1 MSSKDNRHDDGDN
14 APSDHRNNTA
24 NHNDDGTEGSGK
36 VAQAHNSTGDKAAT
50 QLNQGR
56 RSPESRHDRD
66 AHIGSGNQVQSR
78 QGGGGSTGG
87 GGNRGAG

>member
-1 MSSKDNRHDDGDN
+1 MSSKDKRRDDGSN
-14 APSDHRNNTA
+14 ATPDARHHSADHSA
-24 NHNDDGTEGSGK
+24 AEGSGK

-56 RSPESRHDRD
+56 RSPQSRHDRD

-78 QGGGGSTGG
+78 QGGGGNTGG
-87 GGNRGAG
+87 AGQRGAG

>member
-1 MSSKDNRHDDGDN
+1 MSSKENRREDGDISTDADRTTHDN
-14 APSDHRNNTA
+14 
-24 NHNDDGTEGSGK
+24 EGSGK
-36 VAQAHNSTGDKAAT
+36 VAQAHNSTGDKPAT

-78 QGGGGSTGG
+78 RGSAGSTGG
-87 GGNRGAG
+87 GGSRGAG